1 MPLRFEETMQCG
13 LKIIWSKVGI
23 TAASKYTEPKKKK
36 KKKSLQDHTKIN
48 SYREKK
54 QCTSPYVNMAS
65 NLTAASKYTEPKKKK
80 VCKTTRKSTVMEK
93 KTMHKFLSQYGI
105 RSAHGKD

>member
-1 MPLRFEETMQCG
+1 MWTKNYMVKSWDHSCQQVYRT
-13 LKIIWSKVGI
+13 
-23 TAASKYTEPKKKK
+23 K

-80 VCKTTRKSTVMEK
+80 SLQDHMKINSYGEKNNAQVPISIWHQISTWQGLKSK
-93 KTMHKFLSQYGI
+93 KCFMV
-105 RSAHGKD
+105 